1 MTPESLEELET
12 KLAFLDRANTELSDV
27 VARQQKEI
35 DLLRAELRSLASR
48 LDDAQPEEQPWTA
61 EEEKPPHY

>member
-12 KLAFLDRANTELSDV
+12 RIAFLDRANTELSDV

-35 DLLRAELRSLASR
+35 DALRAELRALALR
-48 LDDAQPEEQPWTA
+48 LDEAQPEASEWTA

>member
-1 MTPESLEELET
+1 MTPETLEQLET
-12 KLAFLDRANTELSDV
+12 KIAFLDRANTELSDV

-35 DLLRAELRSLASR
+35 DALRAELRALASR
-48 LDDAQPEEQPWTA
+48 LDDAQPDAPPWSA

>member
-1 MTPESLEELET
+1 MTPESLEQLET

-35 DLLRAELRSLASR
+35 DLLRAELRALASR
-48 LDDAQPEEQPWTA
+48 LDDSQRDERPWTA
-61 EEEKPPHY
+61 EDEKPPHY